1 MLNGFKK
8 ILRNIYAIKGADAFE
23 KGLIKASFHGD
34 TKEPKEKHVQ
44 FILQCL
50 KGRHSELINKDDAL
64 AKML

>member
-1 MLNGFKK
+1 MAAVSASN
-8 ILRNIYAIKGADAFE
+8 AFE

-44 FILQCL
+44 FILECL
-50 KGRHSELINKDDAL
+50 KGRHTELINKDDAL